1 MTSNRLLTRSRKD
14 REDPRRSQ
22 RAKPSWM
29 ACARADFIEEHYH
42 RAPLCRGRL
51 DRYAGLVAELV
62 KLGLDIIVTSANEA
76 TVVAKRANIQIP
88 VVMLNVRELKAN
100 RNS

>member
-1 MTSNRLLTRSRKD
+1 VAARSTRSKSAKFIGSAFWQMTR
-14 REDPRRSQ
+14 PSRRSQ

-51 DRYAGLVAELV
+51 
-62 KLGLDIIVTSANEA
+62 ANEA
-76 TVVAKRANIQIP
+76 TVVAKRANIKIP
-88 VVMLNVRELKAN
+88 VVMVNVRDLKAN